1 MRPYQTIEDY
11 WRIRAFLRD
20 VYLRNGRRALSWP
33 LYRFDYWRWHGLENL
48 HPGEPPI
55 FLWENEG
62 QIVAVL
68 NAEEPGEGF
77 MHVDPDLR
85 SPTLE
90 SEMLAIAEDNLAIA
104 PELGVRAL
112 IVWAD
117 AGDALR
123 HESLELRGYAR
134 ADSRRESQ
142 RVRSLALPIPGIPI
156 PVGYTLRALGDSD
169 ELPARSLASWRAFHP
184 DRPESEHVWDG
195 WYTNVQRAPLY
206 RRDLDLVAVA
216 ADGELAAFC
225 TAWFDDVTRTGA
237 FEPVG
242 TVPAHQ
248 RRGLGKA
255 LLTEGLRR
263 LRRLGA
269 TQAIVSSF
277 EPAAHALYASVGLA
291 EQTVAEPWQRRW

>member
-1 MRPYQTIEDY
+1 MTTMRPYQTIEDY

-123 HESLELRGYAR
+123 HEVRWNGTSDVSALAGKPVMLHFTMKKAELFSFAFRKP
-134 ADSRRESQ
+134 Q
-142 RVRSLALPIPGIPI
+142 GI
-156 PVGYTLRALGDSD
+156 
-169 ELPARSLASWRAFHP
+169 
-184 DRPESEHVWDG
+184 
-195 WYTNVQRAPLY
+195 
-206 RRDLDLVAVA
+206 
-216 ADGELAAFC
+216 
-225 TAWFDDVTRTGA
+225 
-237 FEPVG
+237 
-242 TVPAHQ
+242 
-248 RRGLGKA
+248 
-255 LLTEGLRR
+255 
-263 LRRLGA
+263 
-269 TQAIVSSF
+269 
-277 EPAAHALYASVGLA
+277 
-291 EQTVAEPWQRRW
+291 